1 MFLNFI
7 LAIMIVIV
15 AAKAGGYISNR
26 LGQPAVLGELLA
38 GLFLGPTV
46 LDMLHSPIFAEAEHL
61 GESIALLAELGVIL
75 LMLLA
80 GLELHLP
87 ELLRAGKVSAA
98 AGVLGVILPLG
109 LGAGVA
115 MLFGVELA
123 EALFIGLTL
132 AATSVS
138 ISAQTLLE
146 LNVLR
151 SRVGL
156 ALLGAAVFDDVL
168 VILLLSISLVLV
180 SGVGGFGT
188 IVLTV
193 LQMVGYLVIASVLGF
208 FVLPR
213 LISVVSRL
221 HISQGKLAFVLV
233 ICLLYSWSAEALG
246 GVAAITGAFLVGL
259 FLARTPFKEGI
270 EEGVSAMAYAF
281 FVPIFFVNIGLEVDL
296 LAITGS
302 GWILAV
308 VITIVAVLS
317 KIIGS
322 GGGAKL
328 TGFTNRESLQLGIGM
343 VSRGEVGLIVASFAL
358 SESLISSANFS
369 IVVFMVIVAT
379 VITPPLLRVS
389 FAKGEETAVAPQTT
403 EN

>member
-38 GLFLGPTV
+38 GLLLGPTV

-87 ELLRAGKVSAA
+87 ELLRAGKVSAL

-379 VITPPLLRVS
+379 VVTPPLLRVS

>member
-1 MFLNFI
+1 
-7 LAIMIVIV
+7 
-15 AAKAGGYISNR
+15 
-26 LGQPAVLGELLA
+26 
-38 GLFLGPTV
+38 
-46 LDMLHSPIFAEAEHL
+46 
-61 GESIALLAELGVIL
+61 
-75 LMLLA
+75 
-80 GLELHLP
+80 
-87 ELLRAGKVSAA
+87 
-98 AGVLGVILPLG
+98 
-109 LGAGVA
+109 
-115 MLFGVELA
+115 
-123 EALFIGLTL
+123 
-132 AATSVS
+132 
-138 ISAQTLLE
+138 
-146 LNVLR
+146 
-151 SRVGL
+151 
-156 ALLGAAVFDDVL
+156 
-168 VILLLSISLVLV
+168 
-180 SGVGGFGT
+180 
-188 IVLTV
+188 
-193 LQMVGYLVIASVLGF
+193 MVGYLVIASVLGF